1 MEHGCVAKVGK
12 EKYSRHVCMFYCLLC
27 SLNGLFEGPTA
38 GLGGGGAAG
47 GHLDSNSITGCFLGG
62 CAEVSGEVG
71 FGLTSELWLPQRL
84 KAAIEGGGAIR
95 GFLEEDSPLGTP
107 FIPAPG
113 CMLAYILSGISLWL
127 F

>member
-1 MEHGCVAKVGK
+1 M
-12 EKYSRHVCMFYCLLC
+12 
-27 SLNGLFEGPTA
+27 
-38 GLGGGGAAG
+38 
-47 GHLDSNSITGCFLGG
+47 
-62 CAEVSGEVG
+62 SGEVG